1 MDKVWLAIAVM
12 SVVTAS
18 TRFIPFLVF
27 GGKGKT
33 PKFVDKLGR
42 SLPYAIMAMLVVYCL
57 KGTTFTT
64 MSGYVPQ
71 IICCGISAGLYIWK
85 KNTLLSIITATI
97 AYMVLVQTVF

>member
-12 SVVTAS
+12 AVVTAS
-18 TRFIPFLVF
+18 TRFIPFIVF

-33 PKFVDKLGR
+33 PRFVDKLGR

-64 MSGYVPQ
+64 MSGYLPQ

>member
-12 SVVTAS
+12 AVVTAS
-18 TRFIPFLVF
+18 TRFIPFIVF

-64 MSGYVPQ
+64 MSGYLPQ

-97 AYMVLVQTVF
+97 GYMILVQTVF

>member
-12 SVVTAS
+12 AVVTAS
-18 TRFIPFLVF
+18 TRFIPFIVS

-33 PKFVDKLGR
+33 PRFVDKVGR

-64 MSGYVPQ
+64 VSGYLPQ

-85 KNTLLSIITATI
+85 KNTLLSIITAPI
-97 AYMVLVQTVF
+97 GSMVLVHTVL

>member
-1 MDKVWLAIAVM
+1 MNKVCLAIAVM

-33 PKFVDKLGR
+33 PKLIDKLGR
-42 SLPYAIMAMLVVYCL
+42 SLPYAIMAMLVIYCL
-57 KGTTFTT
+57 KGTSFTSL
-64 MSGYVPQ
+64 SGYLPQ

-85 KNTLLSIITATI
+85 RNTLLSIITATI
-97 AYMVLVQTVF
+97 TYMILVQTVF